1 MTLNNII
8 ALSLSLEPGVW
19 VLGLM
24 EEGAKTKVAGET
36 PLLNANE
43 S

>member
-1 MTLNNII
+1 MTLNNFA
-8 ALSLSLEPGVW
+8 ALPELGAWNKGSGV
-19 VLGLM
+19 
-24 EEGAKTKVAGET
+24 EEAKTKVAGET

>member
-1 MTLNNII
+1 MKLNNFA
-8 ALSLSLEPGVW
+8 ALPE
-19 VLGLM
+19 LGAWNLRLM
-24 EEGAKTKVAGET
+24 EDGAKTKVAGET